1 MAEPIQT
8 PPGTEVPP
16 VTPTPPAPP
25 SDPTPPINYE
35 EKFSESTRENQII
48 SARNKELE
56 GRIRELTNQPTDS
69 ELRAAFPDWEFMDEN
84 AKRSSRMAFE
94 AKRATEKLQLERE
107 QERAEQTWNRDLE
120 AAITAHPELD
130 GKEREFKEFASQT
143 THKGA
148 PMQVLVDAFLHKIG
162 SVPPNPNPL
171 TPRQGLEPGSGG
183 PRGPEKPKVL
193 SGEELKLLRKTDEKA
208 YVEYIKTHDT
218 TADL

>member
-8 PPGTEVPP
+8 PQGTDPVPP
-16 VTPTPPAPP
+16 VTEPTPPAP
-25 SDPTPPINYE
+25 SDPTPPVDYE
-35 EKFSESTRENQII
+35 KKFAESTTENQII

-162 SVPPNPNPL
+162 SVPPPNP
-171 TPRQGLEPGSGG
+171 TPKQGLEPGSGG

-208 YVEYIKTHDT
+208 YVEYIKHHDT